1 MPALFAFSH
10 VDQPDLNALHGQLN
24 AMPSKDKAFLTFD
37 VGHGYEL
44 LREQKSMTDFTPLAG
59 RVLKLIKYGS

>member
-10 VDQPDLNALHGQLN
+10 VDQPDLNVVHRQLN

-44 LREQKSMTDFTPLAG
+44 LPRAEGDD
-59 RVLKLIKYGS
+59 